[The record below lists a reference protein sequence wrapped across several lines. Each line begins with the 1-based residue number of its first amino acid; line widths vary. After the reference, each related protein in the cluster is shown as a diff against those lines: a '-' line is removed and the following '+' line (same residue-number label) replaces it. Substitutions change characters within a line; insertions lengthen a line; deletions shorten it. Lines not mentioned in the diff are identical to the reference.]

1 MKIAIDPVLIGLRLV
16 ETKIPPYSLPLV
28 LIPPLASGG
37 EVVNSILLS
46 HLTAVGPRGERKR
59 KESRTCT
66 IWLFV
71 FRKSSDYLLI
81 YSPRKKAKVVLS
93 SNGKRENFLS
103 CLKRN
108 QKDIFDY

>member
-1 MKIAIDPVLIGLRLV
+1 MVFDLMVKNILLISTDRKIAIDPVLIGLRLV

-28 LIPPLASGG
+28 LIPPLASAG

-81 YSPRKKAKVVLS
+81 YSPRKKKL
-93 SNGKRENFLS
+93 R
-103 CLKRN
+103 
-108 QKDIFDY
+108 